1 MITDDGLPTLQTHR
15 ATEWGYWY
23 VANIFASATTGMSEL
38 FGWDNQEWLNDATRS
53 AVQLQ
58 ELFNKVKAERTGR

>member
-1 MITDDGLPTLQTHR
+1 MWSLGVN
-15 ATEWGYWY
+15 ATPVGESGVSY
-23 VANIFASATTGMSEL
+23 TGMSEL